1 MRDGSDASRSG
12 QAAWPGRPG
21 YRHGWAAA
29 LVMGVPLLLL
39 LVNTTGLA
47 ASDAPADETPWAP
60 PFSLADLSG
69 KSMTLGESIERGPVL
84 LAFWATCCSGMHA
97 AMNQLQRLHEAY
109 ADSGLVVL
117 AICEDD
123 NRTLSHVRPW
133 VMARRLSY
141 PVLLDPGGAVM
152 RRYAVSGI
160 PSFILVTP
168 RQRIALT
175 HVGFLPGDEALIERA
190 LREQLGLAQP
200 E

>member
-1 MRDGSDASRSG
+1 MIGF
-12 QAAWPGRPG
+12 
-21 YRHGWAAA
+21 A
-29 LVMGVPLLLL
+29 LVFLLL
-39 LVNTTGLA
+39 GA
-47 ASDAPADETPWAP
+47 AGIAIASASSDEAPAAP

-69 KSMTLGESIERGPVL
+69 MSMTLGECIERGPVL

-97 AMNQLQRLHEAY
+97 AMSQLQRLHEVY

-123 NRTLSHVRPW
+123 SRTLSRVRPW

-141 PVLLDPGGAVM
+141 PVLLDPGRAVM

-168 RQRIALT
+168 QQRIALT
-175 HVGFLPGDEALIERA
+175 HVGFLLGDEVLIERA
-190 LREQLGLAQP
+190 LCEQLGLTRP